1 MGMGEP
7 DETVPGPNQAG
18 DDFVAPGG
26 FPMPEH
32 LAPQDLGHL
41 LGSSLVSLAAFAE
54 ITAKGEVPDAQIAG
68 NARTAK
74 SEILRTVDYLLG
86 RYGAD
91 IDAVQGL
98 REFLVQFRLEV
109 AQYRWEEAVQTYR
122 RAKQDF
128 HF

>member
-1 MGMGEP
+1 
-7 DETVPGPNQAG
+7 
-18 DDFVAPGG
+18 
-26 FPMPEH
+26 
-32 LAPQDLGHL
+32 
-41 LGSSLVSLAAFAE
+41 VSLAAFAE